1 MSVINQMLK
10 DLEKQRVTTLQSE
23 NTPVNIVNERK
34 FNAPVVA
41 LSVAIVAITAGAGFM
56 FWQKQA
62 ATPSNRAVKN
72 APEELQTM
80 TVAAQVDAG
89 EGIERVMA
97 EVNNQTPKQLESN
110 ISNVT
115 TKAEIQV
122 GEIKPLTIVK
132 VPEVKAEKPTV
143 VAPEN
148 TPLSA
153 PTVVTQLHEKAQ
165 ILPIAVT
172 EITPV
177 AAESEITPTAQ
188 LEDTTVELADLQVII
203 KKISHTTEQQAALY
217 QAEAEDAYL
226 AGDSDK
232 AKQRFQQVLNIQADN
247 NASREQLA
255 AILFGE
261 KRTQSA
267 VNLLQQGL
275 SVSPEYANFRLMLAR
290 IYMKNN
296 DKKQAYYY
304 LKPYQ
309 PEVVGHLDYYALL
322 AGLAQNLADL
332 DVAFS
337 AYSKLT
343 EVDPN
348 RAKWWLGLGIT
359 ADKLQRSAFAL
370 NAYQTAQAM
379 GQLSAASRK
388 YIDTRIALLEK

>member
-10 DLEKQRVTTLQSE
+10 DLDKQQQAAPAPIDAQVKIGS
-23 NTPVNIVNERK
+23 ERK
-34 FNAPVVA
+34 LSPAVIA
-41 LSVAIVAITAGAGFM
+41 LSVAIVAISAGAGFM

-62 ATPSNRAVKN
+62 STPADIAQQTIPAESVVIIA
-72 APEELQTM
+72 APEQD
-80 TVAAQVDAG
+80 DAKAVNTQPS
-89 EGIERVMA
+89 EDNPSVSHSSSPKVV
-97 EVNNQTPKQLESN
+97 EVIDE
-110 ISNVT
+110 
-115 TKAEIQV
+115 E
-122 GEIKPLTIVK
+122 PLTVLTEKAPVEEPVRQVK
-132 VPEVKAEKPTV
+132 SKAEKPIEV
-143 VAPEN
+143 VHNVEENPISAMPTTDIVDVEIAPIPLNAAKVE
-148 TPLSA
+148 TPSS
-153 PTVVTQLHEKAQ
+153 AQ
-165 ILPIAVT
+165 IEGKAVD
-172 EITPV
+172 
-177 AAESEITPTAQ
+177 S
-188 LEDTTVELADLQVII
+188 VEPQVII
-203 KKISHTTEQQAALY
+203 KKIKRTSAQQAALY
-217 QAEAEDAYL
+217 QSEAEDAYL
-226 AGDSDK
+226 SGDTEK
-232 AKQRFQQVLNIQADN
+232 AKLRFQQVLDIQAGN
-247 NASREQLA
+247 NTAREQLA

-309 PEVVGHLDYYALL
+309 PDIVGHLDYYALL

-332 DVAFS
+332 DVAFE

-388 YIDTRIALLEK
+388 YIDARIALLEK